1 LTFTFHPFAGP
12 ALRGQCLPFFG
23 MWPDLKF
30 DTVDYVGDMTPQCGV
45 ISPT

>member
-23 MWPDLKF
+23 MWGHIADVINRVKF
-30 DTVDYVGDMTPQCGV
+30 
-45 ISPT
+45 